1 MVSTALQPQE
11 KESAE
16 LSLWVAHPDLPV
28 LILGLVLA
36 LGICWPLVGG
46 GQVFLL
52 DWVFGPHSAILSPG
66 FYGLNGGQTSG
77 LPLVLVVG
85 LLTHLVG
92 SAGTWIPIAVFFP
105 IATVSMGRLV
115 GGRQW
120 ARLGAATLFAVNPF
134 VFQRLYAGHIALLL
148 GYALL
153 PLVVRSMVRAVDN
166 RGVARLTPVL
176 WMALLTGM
184 SPHFAWVCGVLLLA
198 VVLAHRRR
206 LAALGW
212 AATVGLC
219 FVPTM
224 AYVFLPQSAASL
236 PVTVGSYDL
245 SAFQTMGDSQVGLFG
260 NVAGLYGFW
269 RAGPGPILPK
279 YYVSGWFLL
288 LLAVLV
294 VVAIG
299 AVTALKGV
307 QTTGTTESGGDTR
320 RRGGVRLDRRMVA
333 SVVVISA
340 VVGFFLALGSQ
351 GPTGPLFRW
360 AYVHVPFFNIMREP
374 EKFSMLLALGYAAC
388 FGWGI
393 ERWVNSF
400 APSRRILG
408 VVAVFVV
415 ALGLP
420 LAYTP
425 TIFDGLDGQIA
436 TSHLPASWTQAEQI
450 TGSRTGDLLFFPWHL
465 YLAFPFAG
473 GRVIANPAPSSFT
486 GEVISGDDL
495 ELGALYSD
503 STSSRSAFI
512 QRLITEGGGGGTFGQ
527 QVAPLGVQYVA
538 LAKTV
543 DWQSYQWL
551 SRQSDLHLVLDTPTL
566 ELWEN
571 TAYLGLGHRGGE
583 SVVHLSPVA
592 YRIPPGPPGW
602 VSVAV
607 PYQPGWSLNGH
618 SARSTPDGVVSVWA
632 GASGGV
638 LRYRP
643 WTFAWAGDVISLG
656 LVLALALALVIGNAR
671 RYRKKQGVRESEP
684 PNSSPA

>member
-1 MVSTALQPQE
+1 MRM
-11 KESAE
+11 
-16 LSLWVAHPDLPV
+16 
-28 LILGLVLA
+28 
-36 LGICWPLVGG
+36 
-46 GQVFLL
+46 
-52 DWVFGPHSAILSPG
+52 
-66 FYGLNGGQTSG
+66 G
-77 LPLVLVVG
+77 LPKSSKRLCSALAIS
-85 LLTHLVG
+85 G
-92 SAGTWIPIAVFFP
+92 S
-105 IATVSMGRLV
+105 
-115 GGRQW
+115 
-120 ARLGAATLFAVNPF
+120 
-134 VFQRLYAGHIALLL
+134 
-148 GYALL
+148 
-153 PLVVRSMVRAVDN
+153 
-166 RGVARLTPVL
+166 
-176 WMALLTGM
+176 
-184 SPHFAWVCGVLLLA
+184 FAWVCGVLLLA

-219 FVPTM
+219 FSPTL
-224 AYVFLPQSAASL
+224 AYVFLPQSATSL
-236 PVTVGSYDL
+236 PLTVGSYDL
-245 SAFQTMGDSQVGLFG
+245 SAFQTMGDPQVGLFG

-269 RAGPGPILPK
+269 RTGPGPVLPK
-279 YYVSGWFLL
+279 YYVSGWFVL

-294 VVAIG
+294 VVAAG
-299 AVTALKGV
+299 AVTALRDV
-307 QTTGTTESGGDTR
+307 QTTGTTESDRDTR

-333 SVVVISA
+333 SVVVIGA

-351 GPTGPLFRW
+351 GPTGPVFRW

-393 ERWVNSF
+393 ERWANSF
-400 APSRRILG
+400 APGRRILG
-408 VVAVFVV
+408 VVALFVV

-436 TSHLPASWTQAEQI
+436 TSHLPASWTQGEQI

-486 GEVISGDDL
+486 GEVISGNNL

-527 QVAPLGVQYVA
+527 QIAPLGVQYVA

-543 DWQSYQWL
+543 DWRSYQWL
-551 SRQSDLHLVLDTPTL
+551 SRQSDLHLVLDTPSL

-583 SVVHLSPVA
+583 SVVRLSPVA
-592 YRIPPGPPGW
+592 YRIPPGQPGW

-607 PYQPGWSLNGH
+607 AYQPGWSLNGH
-618 SARSTPDGVVSVWA
+618 PARSSSGGVVSVWA

-656 LVLALALALVIGNAR
+656 LVLALALALAIGNAR
-671 RYRKKQGVRESEP
+671 RNRRKQGVRESEP